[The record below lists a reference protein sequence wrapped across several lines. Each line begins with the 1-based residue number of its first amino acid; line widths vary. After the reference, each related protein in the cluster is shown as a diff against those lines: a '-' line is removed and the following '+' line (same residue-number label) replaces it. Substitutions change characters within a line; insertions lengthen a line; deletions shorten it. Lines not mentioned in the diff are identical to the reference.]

1 MVNKNDNSKNSVDQ
15 LVEVPA
21 SEEVAKSFLEY
32 SMSVVYSRALVNATD
47 GFKPVARRILY
58 AMSLENMTNDK
69 NFVKATRPVASTMG
83 NFHPHGDSSIFDAL
97 VKLVQPFY
105 LNIPL
110 IEGYGNFGDI
120 SGSGAA
126 APRYVECRLA
136 KSAQWVLQEVR
147 ENTVDMRPNYDG
159 ETVEPVSLPVM
170 FPNLLIN
177 GSFGIAVGFAS
188 KFAPHNPGEAI
199 DACKFV
205 LKNPDASLKQIMKY
219 IPGPDFPTGAEIL
232 GTDGI
237 EKAYETGS
245 GVIRLR
251 SRYTVQPVGRG
262 KSEIIFT
269 ELPYGVKTETII
281 IKIKDALKLGKLQ
294 GLADVKDLTDRKNGL
309 RVVVETKTGI
319 NPQALLVELFKNTPL
334 EESFGINNTA
344 LVNGEPR
351 VIGLKEIITIFLGYR
366 KEIILRRT
374 QFRIDKREARKHL
387 VEGLLKALANIDE
400 VIKIVRASDNA
411 TVAQEGLMKKFKLD
425 EIQADYILGI
435 PLRRL
440 TKYDQVELK
449 NELNKLVDELKEL
462 NLILNDEEVLKA
474 LMLTE
479 LDEVKKSINRPRL
492 STIVGGALA
501 EHLEAAKEVA
511 SSMSLEV
518 ADEPCGVF
526 LTPKGGIV
534 RSSNLDASK
543 PVLSFALTS
552 TRGKFIAITNK
563 GRAFRLDAIHVGE
576 REVNANNIIP
586 EKLSSGEKVVALA
599 PISLPEGAKNGGLA
613 MGTKNGV
620 IKVAA
625 PQWPVRADDFTVIGL
640 EKDDVILSARWVE
653 DVANYD
659 FVFIASNTNL
669 LRFEGKTVRPQG
681 LSGAGVAGVKLVEGS
696 QAISFNVIAKNEAEN
711 ALVITTTGKSIKATP
726 FVLYPSKGRASQGMR
741 SHKFLKGETELILAT
756 VSPSGSMFS
765 KDGKIVALPKL
776 DSRRDGSGVKVADES
791 LF

>member
-1 MVNKNDNSKNSVDQ
+1 MTNKNTNT
-15 LVEVPA
+15 VEKFINTPA
-21 SEEVAKSFLEY
+21 AEEVSKSFLEY
-32 SMSVVYSRALVNATD
+32 SMSVVYSRALVAATD
-47 GFKPVARRILY
+47 GLKPVQRRILY
-58 AMSLENMTNDK
+58 AMSLEGMTHDK

-83 NFHPHGDSSIFDAL
+83 NFHPHGDSSIFEAL

-110 IEGYGNFGDI
+110 VEGYGNFGDI

-126 APRYVECRLA
+126 APRYVECRLSKA
-136 KSAQWVLQEVR
+136 AQWVLQEVK
-147 ENTVDMRPNYDG
+147 EDTVDMRPNYDG

-177 GSFGIAVGFAS
+177 GNFGIAVGFAS

-237 EKAYETGS
+237 EEAYSTGQ

-251 SRYTVQPVGRG
+251 SRYTVQPAGRG
-262 KSEIIFT
+262 KSEIVFT
-269 ELPYGVKTETII
+269 ELPYGVKTESVIA
-281 IKIKDALKLGKLQ
+281 KIKDALKAGKLQ

-344 LVNGEPR
+344 LVDGEPR
-351 VIGLKEIITIFLGYR
+351 TIGLKEIITIFLDYR
-366 KEIILRRT
+366 KDIVLRRT
-374 QFRIDKREARKHL
+374 RFRINKRETRKHL

-400 VIKIVRASDNA
+400 VIRIVRASADA
-411 TVAQEGLMKKFKLD
+411 SVAQAGLMKKFKLD

-440 TKYDQVELK
+440 TKYDQIELK
-449 NELNKLVDELKEL
+449 NELKKLIDELKEL
-462 NLILNDEEVLKA
+462 NLILKDEEVLKSVILA
-474 LMLTE
+474 E
-479 LDEVKKSINRPRL
+479 LDEVKKAINRPRL

-526 LTPKGGIV
+526 LTPKGGVV
-534 RSSNLDASK
+534 RSSNLAASK
-543 PVLSFALTS
+543 PVSSFALTT
-552 TRGKFIAITNK
+552 TRGKFIALTNK
-563 GRAFRLDAIHVGE
+563 GRAFRLDALHVGE
-576 REVNANNIIP
+576 REVAAHNVLP
-586 EKLSSGEKVVALA
+586 EKLKSGEKVVALA
-599 PISLPEGAKNGGLA
+599 PISLPDGSSSGGLA
-613 MGTKNGV
+613 VGTKKGV
-620 IKVAA
+620 VKVVA
-625 PQWPVRADDFTVIGL
+625 PQWPVRSDDFTVMGLDADDEIIG
-640 EKDDVILSARWVE
+640 ARWVE

-669 LRFEGKTVRPQG
+669 LRFEGKAVRPQG
-681 LSGAGVAGVKLVEGS
+681 LSGAGVAGVKLVDGS
-696 QAISFNVIAKNEAEN
+696 HAISFNVISKDEIEK

-726 FVLYPSKGRASQGMR
+726 FMLYPAKGRASQGMR
-741 SHKFLKGETELILAT
+741 SHKFLKGENELVLAT
-756 VSPSGSMFS
+756 VSPSGALFS
-765 KDGKIVALPKL
+765 KDGKVVTLPKL
-776 DSRRDGSGVKVADES
+776 DTRRDGSGVKVADES